1 MEATATK
8 TTKVEKPKKSLDYIL
23 KDKKALDELLDST
36 DGELDSTLEEWL
48 DEVYKD
54 VEAKV
59 DNIGGLIRHLELEAS
74 NHKSFEES
82 FAQKRKARE
91 AQVKKIKEHFK
102 NLMSYRGV
110 AKLEGEAFTL
120 AVQKNG
126 GLAPIKFLPPFDKEF
141 NDETVKMISEE
152 YLPNVPKELTRTIV
166 VLDTDKLREYLSSEE
181 KKAHLEFAVKLE
193 HGTHLR
199 VK

>member
-1 MEATATK
+1 MRVK
-8 TTKVEKPKKSLDYIL
+8 H
-23 KDKKALDELLDST
+23 LLST
-36 DGELDSTLEEWL
+36 
-48 DEVYKD
+48 
-54 VEAKV
+54 
-59 DNIGGLIRHLELEAS
+59 
-74 NHKSFEES
+74 
-82 FAQKRKARE
+82 
-91 AQVKKIKEHFK
+91 
-102 NLMSYRGV
+102 
-110 AKLEGEAFTL
+110 
-120 AVQKNG
+120 VQKNG